1 VASRARIA
9 RAAANAKHRWD
20 NPFRLGTRGYWAV
33 QDAIFDKFM
42 ATHDQCIEELRHLVR
57 STGGPDLDGSVE
69 SLGPLNDWLKI
80 PVLMGAKWD
89 DGYDWWPTWTRI
101 YDPEDRD
108 PGEMNTLQYHRLEG
122 RVAFYYADVLI
133 SQLPGSKWVCWR
145 AEEFNVGRTG
155 DFLADIGT
163 FPTPADPLRTGRR
176 CIVASWQDTLDPG
189 NPNYCP
195 PGEDTLI
202 KRLHSDL
209 GTRTQRLLKGRS
221 LDFQAAPT
229 GDEAGINR
237 GPYKGSRIKARWLE
251 WYDR

>member
-1 VASRARIA
+1 MASRARTA
-9 RAAANAKHRWD
+9 AAANNTSD

-42 ATHDQCIEELRHLVR
+42 ATHDQCIEELRQLVR

-80 PVLMGAKWD
+80 PVLLGAKWD
-89 DGYDWWPTWTRI
+89 DGYDWWPTWGRI
-101 YDPEDRD
+101 YDPDRPD
-108 PGEMNTLQYHRLEG
+108 SAEMNTLQYYRLEG

-133 SQLPGSKWVCWR
+133 SQLPRSKWVCWR

-155 DFLADIGT
+155 DFLVDIGT
-163 FPTPADPLRTGRR
+163 FPTPADPLS
-176 CIVASWQDTLDPG
+176 IVRPCAFAPWRASLDPSD
-189 NPNYCP
+189 PNYSP
-195 PGEDTLI
+195 PANCTLTTEFQ
-202 KRLHSDL
+202 SDL
-209 GTRTQRLLKGRS
+209 GIRTRWLLKGRP

-237 GPYKGSRIKARWLE
+237 GPYKGSRIKAKWLE

>member
-1 VASRARIA
+1 
-9 RAAANAKHRWD
+9 
-20 NPFRLGTRGYWAV
+20 
-33 QDAIFDKFM
+33 
-42 ATHDQCIEELRHLVR
+42 RHLVR

-80 PVLMGAKWD
+80 PVLLGAKWD
-89 DGYDWWPTWTRI
+89 DGYDWWPTWCRI
-101 YDPEDRD
+101 YDPDRRD
-108 PGEMNTLQYHRLEG
+108 PGEMNILQYHRLEG

-133 SQLPGSKWVCWR
+133 SQLPGSKWICWR

-155 DFLADIGT
+155 DFLVDIGT
-163 FPTPADPLRTGRR
+163 FPTPADPLITARR
-176 CIVASWQDTLDPG
+176 CIVTLWRATNDPDS
-189 NPNYCP
+189 PNYSP
-195 PGEDTLI
+195 PGKYTLM
-202 KRLHSDL
+202 KELQRHSSYRLE
-209 GTRTQRLLKGRS
+209 RLLKGRE